1 MMKSAYLAAGL
12 ATGLVVSG
20 ASAGLVASF
29 GFTDLNA
36 SFNTESGVFTAV
48 SDSGNG
54 LATSG
59 DVTVYA
65 PTAATSVFGPGFGGG
80 GSSAYAEFTMTIAS
94 VSGNEA
100 TAVDGTFLIV
110 DADGDTLSG
119 TFDGAWT
126 EQFGFAFFGGQITS
140 AAFDGSNGNGAFD
153 GPDGGSFDNL
163 TGNLFG
169 ALSMLKFQLGDDLFA
184 SNFNG
189 RAASVDGMLV
199 PAPGALGLLC
209 LGGLV
214 AGRRR
219 R

>member
-1 MMKSAYLAAGL
+1 MMKNAYLAAGL
-12 ATGLVVSG
+12 ATGLVASG
-20 ASAGLVASF
+20 ATAGLVASF

-48 SDSGNG
+48 SDSMGG
-54 LATSG
+54 LNSSG
-59 DVTVYA
+59 DVTFYG
-65 PTAATSVFGPGFGGG
+65 PSGSTAVFGPGFAG

-94 VSGNEA
+94 VNGNEA

-119 TFDGAWT
+119 TFDGTWA

-140 AAFDGSNGNGAFD
+140 AAFDGANGNGTFD

-163 TGNLFG
+163 DGALFG

-184 SNFNG
+184 SNFDG

-209 LGGLV
+209 LGGMV